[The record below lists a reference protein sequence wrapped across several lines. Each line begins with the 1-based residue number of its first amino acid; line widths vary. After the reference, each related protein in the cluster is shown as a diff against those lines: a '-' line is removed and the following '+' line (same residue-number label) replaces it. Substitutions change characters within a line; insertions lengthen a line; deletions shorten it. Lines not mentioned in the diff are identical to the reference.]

1 MSEQAATD
9 STTAAKQ
16 PGKGVLGTLFLVV
29 FIDLVGFGMVIPLLP
44 FYAKQYEP
52 SKWTFGL
59 FMATYSLCQ
68 FLFAPILGRLSDRV
82 GRRPVMLVSL
92 AGAALGYALLGFAG
106 TLPLLFL
113 SRVIAGSAGGNISTA
128 QAVIADTTTPE
139 TRAKG
144 MGIIGAA
151 FGLGFILGPFFGG
164 VLYGISP
171 AFPGF
176 AASVTSLVAFG
187 MCWTLL
193 PETRVVGVKDR
204 TRRAPFDVRALAHA
218 LGHPHL
224 GLCLVMFFLTIF
236 GFSNFEATFAQ
247 LLNLRFKLEPKNIGL
262 IFAGIG
268 VVAAIVQG
276 GLIGRLQKAFG
287 EARLVAAGMVIGGLA
302 LGSLSYLP
310 SLLSTGLVLMCL
322 AFGTGIINPSLSS
335 LTSSFAEP
343 DEVGGVL
350 GIYQGLG
357 SLGRILGP
365 FVGEVVFG
373 IDYHWPYRVACIA
386 TLSAAAFAFTLLARL
401 RGSAA

>member
-1 MSEQAATD
+1 MSESAAD
-9 STTAAKQ
+9 VTTAPKQ

-44 FYAKQYEP
+44 FYARQYEP

-92 AGAALGYALLGFAG
+92 AGAAAGYALLGFAG

-176 AASVTSLVAFG
+176 AASVTSLVAFA

-193 PETRVVGVKDR
+193 PETRVVGVQDR
-204 TRRAPFDVRALAHA
+204 TRRAPFDVRALGHA

-247 LLNLRFKLEPKNIGL
+247 LLNLRFELEPKNIGL

-268 VVAAIVQG
+268 VVAAVVQG

-310 SLLSTGLVLMCL
+310 NLVSTGLVLMCL

-386 TLSAAAFAFTLLARL
+386 TLSAAAFAFTLLGRL
-401 RGSAA
+401 RRVTG